1 MRRLSA
7 LLVLG
12 AATLTGCGGGPH
24 YVHARDG
31 VLRVKLD
38 EYRLRPE
45 YLQVRAGRVRLQA
58 VNTGR
63 LTHNLT
69 VESFEHEEGEEP
81 HLYGRTDTLHPGQ
94 REAALAAGLT
104 PLLALQAVILPQV
117 LRFTLPALGNYTTQ
131 LIKDTAI
138 ASAIAA
144 PEIMFHARNL
154 VTSTFQTPLIYAC
167 AILLYASVIY
177 PVNWAFAG
185 LERRLGA
192 GR

>member
-24 YVHARDG
+24 YVQARDG

-94 REAALAAGLT
+94 RGSERAPIYLKPGKYRLT
-104 PLLALQAVILPQV
+104 CTIGNHDD
-117 LRFTLPALGNYTTQ
+117 LGQYGE
-131 LIKDTAI
+131 LK
-138 ASAIAA
+138 
-144 PEIMFHARNL
+144 
-154 VTSTFQTPLIYAC
+154 VT
-167 AILLYASVIY
+167 
-177 PVNWAFAG
+177 G
-185 LERRLGA
+185 
-192 GR
+192 